1 MNGSGTV
8 GVAVVGAG
16 TISNQYLANLTSFP
30 DLEVHIVADMFEE
43 KAAEQAEKYGVP
55 NSGGLQDALQN
66 PEVEIIV
73 NLTVPAAHADVSM
86 AALNAG
92 KHVWTE
98 KPFALDR
105 ASGQAL
111 LAKAAATGLRI
122 GGTPD
127 TFLGAGLQTAR
138 RMIERGDIG
147 VPLTG
152 LTLLELPGPVD
163 EHRNLEILLSKGAG
177 PLFDMGPYYLT
188 ALVQTFGSVSSVV
201 ANARTA
207 RPKRVLQVGP
217 KAGQEITVQV
227 PTYVSVIAEFESG
240 EMSTSVLSWDS
251 PHRRVGHVEITGTE
265 ATVSIPDPNMFE
277 GDLKIR
283 RKDDD
288 DWAVVPATGPV
299 GGRGLGVLDV
309 GRSLRAGVPHR
320 ASGQLAYHVLDT
332 MASIIESIERRD
344 FVAVASSAPQSEAL
358 PMEWDPYVRTL

>member
-30 DLEVHIVADMFEE
+30 DLEVQIVADMFEE

-55 NSGGLQDALQN
+55 NSGGLQDALQS

-86 AALNAG
+86 AALDAG

-152 LTLLELPGPVD
+152 LTLLELPGVPQ
-163 EHRNLEILLSKGAG
+163 
-177 PLFDMGPYYLT
+177 PP
-188 ALVQTFGSVSSVV
+188 QTRRRGC
-201 ANARTA
+201 AHHLARTSA
-207 RPKRVLQVGP
+207 SPSPALQRRPRDSRVRRSQP
-217 KAGQEITVQV
+217 PRSQSPRRSSDPA
-227 PTYVSVIAEFESG
+227 PT
-240 EMSTSVLSWDS
+240 
-251 PHRRVGHVEITGTE
+251 
-265 ATVSIPDPNMFE
+265 
-277 GDLKIR
+277 
-283 RKDDD
+283 
-288 DWAVVPATGPV
+288 
-299 GGRGLGVLDV
+299 
-309 GRSLRAGVPHR
+309 
-320 ASGQLAYHVLDT
+320 
-332 MASIIESIERRD
+332 
-344 FVAVASSAPQSEAL
+344 
-358 PMEWDPYVRTL
+358 